1 MDKDKLNTLLNDTGT
16 VLVEFYATWCPHCRR
31 MAPVVD
37 DLKMLLEGRAT
48 VYQFDIDRN
57 GGLADELGAKSVPT
71 FIVYRNGREMWRQS
85 GEMEAATLVSTAE
98 KYLSGDN

>member
-1 MDKDKLNTLLNDTGT
+1 M
-16 VLVEFYATWCPHCRR
+16 VEFYATLCPHCRR

-71 FIVYRNGREMWRQS
+71 FIVYRNGEEKWRTV
-85 GEMEAATLVSTAE
+85 GEIDGQTL
-98 KYLSGDN
+98 LSKVEEYI

>member
-1 MDKDKLNTLLNDTGT
+1 M
-16 VLVEFYATWCPHCRR
+16 VEFYATWCPHCRR

-71 FIVYRNGREMWRQS
+71 FIVYRNGEEKWRTV
-85 GEMEAATLVSTAE
+85 GEIDGQTL
-98 KYLSGDN
+98 LSKVEEYI

>member
-1 MDKDKLNTLLNDTGT
+1 M
-16 VLVEFYATWCPHCRR
+16 VEFYATWCPHCRR

-37 DLKMLLEGRAT
+37 DLKMLFEGRAT

-71 FIVYRNGREMWRQS
+71 FIVYRNGEEKWRTV
-85 GEMEAATLVSTAE
+85 GEIDGQTL
-98 KYLSGDN
+98 LSKVEEYI

>member
-1 MDKDKLNTLLNDTGT
+1 MTDYKDLVNASR
-16 VLVEFYATWCPHCRR
+16 VVMVEFYATWCPHCRR

-71 FIVYRNGREMWRQS
+71 FIVYRNGEEKWRTV
-85 GEMEAATLVSTAE
+85 GEIDGQTL
-98 KYLSGDN
+98 LSKVEEYI

>member
-1 MDKDKLNTLLNDTGT
+1 M
-16 VLVEFYATWCPHCRR
+16 VEFYATWCPHCRR
-31 MAPVVD
+31 IAPVVD

-71 FIVYRNGREMWRQS
+71 FIVYRNGEEKWRTV
-85 GEMEAATLVSTAE
+85 GEIDGQTL
-98 KYLSGDN
+98 LSKVEEYI

>member
-1 MDKDKLNTLLNDTGT
+1 MHTEGPGI
-16 VLVEFYATWCPHCRR
+16 WR
-31 MAPVVD
+31 APVVD

-71 FIVYRNGREMWRQS
+71 FIVYRNGEEKWRTV
-85 GEMEAATLVSTAE
+85 GEIDGQTL
-98 KYLSGDN
+98 LSKVEEYI

>member
-1 MDKDKLNTLLNDTGT
+1 MSYKEAISNKGT

-37 DLKMLLEGRAT
+37 QVKESLGDRVP

-57 GGLADELGAKSVPT
+57 ETDAETAEVEIVPT
-71 FIVYRNGREMWRQS
+71 FIVYRDGKEVWRYS
-85 GEMEAATLVSTAE
+85 GEI
-98 KYLSGDN
+98 SGDALLGKVETFV

>member
-1 MDKDKLNTLLNDTGT
+1 MDKDKLNSLLNDTGT
-16 VLVEFYATWCPHCRR
+16 ILVEFYATWCPHCRR

-71 FIVYRNGREMWRQS
+71 FIVYRNGEEKWRTV
-85 GEMEAATLVSTAE
+85 GEIDGKAL
-98 KYLSGDN
+98 LSKVEEFI